1 MELST
6 QSPTPTRTAGGSV
19 RTQQLLYARVIF
31 EAQFAGLRENAFQD
45 YFQKLMQY
53 RYPTFLP
60 VRTHGN
66 IGDQGAD
73 GLCTEGDKLYAC
85 YAPASPKD
93 SEIAGKFRGD
103 LASALRQ
110 RPGQFSTFVFVH
122 NDPRGIHP
130 RIATEI
136 AQASQGHP
144 EITFEQMGKIAIWRE
159 LMRLEQYEAEDLL
172 GHEIKVEE
180 LVYGIG
186 LTELR
191 PLLEHLDRA
200 RGSEQWQ
207 APHTIPQRK
216 IEFNAFGA
224 DVRHYMIH
232 GLRFVKQVSDYYE
245 FYKDILTRDETATA
259 FRERCQELQVLGLT
273 PDEIFQELLVY
284 VIGNRLP
291 NQTTLTST
299 YTILS
304 YFFQTC
310 DIFEEPPED
319 FALSPGGER

>member
-1 MELST
+1 M
-6 QSPTPTRTAGGSV
+6 R
-19 RTQQLLYARVIF
+19 RR
-31 EAQFAGLRENAFQD
+31 
-45 YFQKLMQY
+45 
-53 RYPTFLP
+53 
-60 VRTHGN
+60 
-66 IGDQGAD
+66 
-73 GLCTEGDKLYAC
+73 
-85 YAPASPKD
+85 APND
-93 SEIAGKFRGD
+93 SKITSKFHGD

-110 RPGQFSTFVFVH
+110 RLGQFSTFVFVH
-122 NDPRGIHP
+122 NDLRGMHP
-130 RIATEI
+130 KIATEI
-136 AQASQGHP
+136 VQARQDYP
-144 EITFEQMGKIAIWRE
+144 EVTFEQMGKLAIWRE
-159 LMRLEQYEAEDLL
+159 FMRLEQYEAEDML
-172 GHEIKVEE
+172 GQEIKVEE

-191 PLLEHLDRA
+191 PLLENLARA

-216 IEFNAFGA
+216 IEFNALGA

-245 FYKDILTRDETATA
+245 FYKDTLTRDETAAA
-259 FRERCQELQVLGLT
+259 FRERYQELQSLGLA

-291 NQTTLTST
+291 DPTTLTST

-310 DIFEEPPED
+310 DISRSHRRT
-319 FALSPGGER
+319 SPFSAGGER